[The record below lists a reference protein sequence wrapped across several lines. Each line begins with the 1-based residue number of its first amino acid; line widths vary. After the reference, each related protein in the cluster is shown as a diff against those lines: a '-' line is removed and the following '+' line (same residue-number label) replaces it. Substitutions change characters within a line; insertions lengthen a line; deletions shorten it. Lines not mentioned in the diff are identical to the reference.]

1 MRAFMTR
8 HCDVYFALDRK
19 NRRFL
24 SMSLSAYHVPL
35 EEQEKIMSFVSGLD
49 IIKIAERVVQELIQA
64 LAMRFE
70 FKLGSAGKEKSLD
83 GVLV

>member
-1 MRAFMTR
+1 
-8 HCDVYFALDRK
+8 
-19 NRRFL
+19 
-24 SMSLSAYHVPL
+24 MSVSAYHVPL

-83 GVLV
+83 GVFV